1 MHLTF
6 NQVVAGS
13 IPARPTN
20 KSITIPRVCDSNGLE
35 WTHFG
40 HILVTVTI
48 ELQMEQALLTVESP
62 VNTGKIWWARLD
74 LNQRPLPCE
83 DSALPLRDS

>member
-1 MHLTF
+1 MNRKLELQLLCNSSLKRTFVHLTF

-13 IPARPTN
+13 IPVRPTN

-40 HILVTVTI
+40 HILGTVPV
-48 ELQMEQALLTVESP
+48 ELLMEQALLTVESP
-62 VNTGKIWWARLD
+62 VNIG
-74 LNQRPLPCE
+74 
-83 DSALPLRDS
+83 